1 MRPKV
6 LFQRRDST
14 LRSNRTKEYKYAST
28 SDSVNFSS
36 FRQSQVIR
44 GERIGKNKR
53 PMKGSLFVGGSTG
66 QV

>member
-1 MRPKV
+1 VRPKV
-6 LFQRRDST
+6 LFERRDPT

-28 SDSVNFSS
+28 SDSVNFLSLH
-36 FRQSQVIR
+36 QSQVIR

-53 PMKGSLFVGGSTG
+53 PMKDSLFVGGSAG